1 MSDASKT
8 TASCLCGAVKITVSG
23 EHREVGACHCSMCRR
38 WGGGPALAVDVGK
51 DVAIEGQDNISV
63 YRSSDWAERAFCKS
77 CGSNLFYRLRQTGDH
92 YLYAGLFDNQDDFA
106 LTAQVF
112 IDEKPGYYAFA
123 NETKNMTGAEIF
135 AMYAPP
141 AEQP

>member
-1 MSDASKT
+1 MSEASKT
-8 TASCLCGAVKITVSG
+8 TARCLCGAVKITVSG
-23 EHREVGACHCSMCRR
+23 DHKEVGACHCTMCRR

-51 DVAIEGQDNISV
+51 DVTIEGQDSIGV
-63 YRSSDWAERAFCKS
+63 YHSSDWAERAFCKS
-77 CGSNLFYRLRQTGDH
+77 CGSNLFYRLLQTGDH
-92 YLYAGLFDNQDDFA
+92 YLYAGLFDDQDDFA
-106 LTAQVF
+106 MTAQVF
-112 IDEKPGYYAFA
+112 IDEKPDYYAFA